1 MFQKEYKDYMNMV
14 KPEASLVESMVEE
27 QSKANSGRTAAK
39 AFRVAA
45 AVFAGIL
52 LLCGGT
58 VAVDAATDGGI
69 QRLLGI
75 KDSLVVGRQHAEL
88 VLAERTEDLPYGGKL
103 ETYVSEDGTVTS
115 IITST
120 DDAPVFSCYFDVE
133 EQNWSYQLVCSLKDC
148 ETAEEFSER
157 VYKHFAQTFH
167 DFEFDENRA
176 EFVIENLEQ
185 IKQEIGTGT
194 AMQDGCAM
202 GVQQAIDHLKA
213 GKNVVPVKEKEREV
227 AEDIV
232 TAQITGTED
241 EPKFSCYFNNVNNS
255 SSSYNISC
263 SLKYCKTQEEIA
275 WKVYVYLTRAL
286 EQCRTNNPL
295 RKEVIEKLELVK
307 QEIGTGTD
315 LQDGSAMGV
324 QLMIDDLTANTG
336 RKSVMEHM
344 IMDTNDTDGDGDVYE
359 VLGYSFFNFDFDAMK
374 LETEKTGNTE
384 FIVEAIA
391 GIPGKYRVKVEYYEP
406 GLLYY
411 LERIE

>member
-58 VAVDAATDGGI
+58 VAVDAATNGAI

-202 GVQQAIDHLKA
+202 GVQLAIDDLKA
-213 GKNVVPVKEKEREV
+213 GKYVVPVKEKELE
-227 AEDIV
+227 EEIV
-232 TAQITGTED
+232 TAAIKD
-241 EPKFSCYFNNVNNS
+241 MDDAPVFSCYFNMNAGHRS
-255 SSSYNISC
+255 FDISC
-263 SLKYCKTQEEIA
+263 SLRHCKTKEEIA
-275 WKVYVYLTRAL
+275 WKVYVQLTRAF
-286 EQCRTNNPL
+286 EQCRTNGPL
-295 RKEVIEKLELVK
+295 RKAVLEKLELVK

-315 LQDGSAMGV
+315 LQDGVAMGV

-336 RKSVMEHM
+336 RNLVVEHV
-344 IMDTNDTDGDGDVYE
+344 INDSEDADGDGDCTE
-359 VLGYSFFNFDFDAMK
+359 VLGLSFFYFDFDAMK
-374 LETEKTGNTE
+374 QVTEETGQKE
-384 FIVEAIA
+384 FVVEAVA